1 MNTVTKVLMA
11 ANLVG
16 VVAIVATVVT
26 VKPMD
31 AQGLEMAAQMP
42 KDQSRLPS
50 KDMSGGTVDYA
61 DSLLELAQ
69 MSKPPMLWR
78 SGPPMPPFAADGPL
92 GAGQRGF
99 EPHFGP
105 PAGPPPMRPIAADR
119 RACGETIDRAAGMAG
134 YLKSKLN
141 MDGPQKEAWAK
152 IEQAAEPVVVK
163 MRQIC
168 ATLPDEPDAPPNFP
182 AVITLADRQFAVRA
196 EFVRAILGPAKA
208 LYDMLSPEQRA
219 ILDRPP
225 PPAL

>member
-16 VVAIVATVVT
+16 VVAIVATVAT
-26 VKPMD
+26 VRPMD

-69 MSKPPMLWR
+69 MSKPPLLKQF
-78 SGPPMPPFAADGPL
+78 GPPHPPSANPDAPY

-99 EPHFGP
+99 EPPFGLP
-105 PAGPPPMRPIAADR
+105 PGPPPMRPIAADR
-119 RACGETIDRAAGMAG
+119 RACAETIDRAAGMAG

-141 MDGPQKEAWAK
+141 MDGAQKEAWQK
-152 IEQAAEPVVVK
+152 IEQAADPVVVK

-168 ATLPDEPDAPPNFP
+168 ATLPDAPPNFP

-196 EFVRAILGPAKA
+196 EFVRAILAPAKA

-225 PPAL
+225 PPTL